1 MATEPD
7 LQHRLVAILCADAVG
22 YSRLIALDEAL
33 TIRSVDQARAVFREA
48 TQAHGGRIVDTA
60 GDSILAMF
68 ETATGAARAAMHAR
82 QRLNEM
88 ATGLPLETRLRYRIG
103 IHLGDVVL
111 REDGSIQGDGVN
123 IAARLQ
129 AAADPGDIVASES
142 IRLAV
147 RGRVVARFEDMGSRS
162 FKNIA
167 EPIRTHRLVPEAAS
181 DAAPREAP
189 AAAET
194 EATPRLSIIVLPFAN
209 HTGDDAK
216 AYIAEALTNCI
227 TIDLTRIRDLFVVPL
242 ATALTYRHTS
252 LTARQIGSD
261 AQVRFM
267 LQGHVLASGDALRIA
282 VQLTDAGDGRP
293 LWNESFAGS
302 IANLFEVYD
311 QVTVCVGNC
320 IGPQMVISA
329 ARDSERRAGSAEV
342 ADLLLRA
349 RALALAPQSPVR
361 QAEIEALYR
370 NALEREPG
378 NLQAMTGL
386 AEVLAVQ
393 ADWIADQDEATERRL
408 AEAHGLA
415 VRVREADP
423 GIVGAYFPL
432 AICATHR
439 GDLDE
444 ARRAW
449 EAQLE
454 HNPKDPRSYVNLAVF
469 HLHSGKDPGR
479 AIELLNRA
487 LKLYPKGSANAFAAM
502 GEAHVAIGEMDT
514 GIDWLLKAVDR
525 NFHHPDIFAH
535 LATAYA
541 SKGDSRRAALYR
553 AKQAEQLNA
562 NSFHVQVGRTQ

>member
-1 MATEPD
+1 MAAEPD
-7 LQHRLVAILCADAVG
+7 FQRRLVAILCADAVG

-33 TIRSVDQARAVFREA
+33 TIRLVDQARAVFREA
-48 TQAHGGRIVDTA
+48 AQANGGRIVDTA

-68 ETATGAARAAMHAR
+68 ETATGAARGAMYAR
-82 QRLNEM
+82 EKLNEI
-88 ATGLPLETRLRYRIG
+88 AAGLPLQARLRYRIG

-129 AAADPGDIVASES
+129 SAANPGDIMASES

-147 RGRVVARFEDMGSRS
+147 HGRIVARFEDMGSRS

-167 EPIRTHRLVPEAAS
+167 EPIRTHRLVPEPAL

-189 AAAET
+189 ASAKT
-194 EATPRLSIIVLPFAN
+194 EAAQPLSIIVLPFAN
-209 HTGDDAK
+209 HTGDDVK

-252 LTARQIGSD
+252 LTARQIASD

-282 VQLTDAGDGRP
+282 VQLTDANDGSQ

-302 IANLFEVYD
+302 ITKLFEVYD

-320 IGPQMVISA
+320 IGPRMVISA

-342 ADLLLRA
+342 VDLLLRA
-349 RALALAPQSPVR
+349 RALALAPQSPKR
-361 QAEIEALYR
+361 QTEIESLYR
-370 NALEREPG
+370 LALEREPG

-408 AEAHGLA
+408 AEAHELA
-415 VRVREADP
+415 VRIKEADP
-423 GIVGAYFPL
+423 GIVRAYFPL
-432 AICATHR
+432 AICAQHR

-449 EAQLE
+449 EAQIE
-454 HNPKDPRSYVNLAVF
+454 HNPRDPGKYVNLAVF
-469 HLHSGKDPGR
+469 HLHCGKDPWR
-479 AIELLNRA
+479 AIALLNQA
-487 LKLYPKGSANAFAAM
+487 LKLYPKGSAYAFAAM
-502 GEAHVAIGEMDT
+502 GEAHVSIGDMDT

-525 NFHHPDIFAH
+525 NFHHPDIFAN
-535 LATAYA
+535 LAAAYS
-541 SKGDSRRAALYR
+541 SKGDSKRAALYK
-553 AKQAEQLNA
+553 AKQEEQLNTA
-562 NSFHVQVGRTQ
+562 RSRRAPA